1 VSREA
6 PKHAIQPDAT
16 AASGGRPGIVDVIV
30 PATLFVAGTVLAWR
44 YELIGRGP
52 GMVLGYPLGA
62 AIQLFFGMI
71 GVKVASMIHHPHAR
85 MRPWFDLL
93 RLAGAYAL
101 FDVVESYKLFVSFAA
116 FVTLA
121 FMCIAV
127 LVWMFRK
134 RGRHALWIAMVAFLI
149 KVIGATMAP
158 ETVYAWFAAR

>member
-1 VSREA
+1 
-6 PKHAIQPDAT
+6 
-16 AASGGRPGIVDVIV
+16 
-30 PATLFVAGTVLAWR
+30 
-44 YELIGRGP
+44 
-52 GMVLGYPLGA
+52 MVLGYPLGA